1 MDERK
6 EKYKQLKKTYKKEK
20 RRHVTLW
27 KTLGIISLVLA
38 IVFSIATPIIK
49 TFDNT
54 FAALTGGTFWEVVNG
69 DSKAVYFKSD
79 FESDKA
85 RLDAG
90 QLICYQVEAEGAAL
104 LMNNGALP
112 LKQGAKVS
120 TLSTSSVNIV
130 YGGTGSGNVDA
141 SKADSLK
148 TALEKSGLK
157 VNPTLWDFYTTGEGS
172 QYSRDAGAGETA
184 ALMGSFNIGEAP
196 WSVYTDAVK
205 NSISE
210 YGDAVIITLSRIG
223 GEGADAKQTYLQL
236 DQNEKDMMAAA
247 AKMKAD
253 GKVKSIVVL
262 INTSN
267 ALQVDFLKKNDYGVD
282 AVLWIGG
289 VGAYGTNAVTDIL
302 TGKVNPSGS
311 LVDTYCYD
319 NFSSPAMKNAIP
331 VTYAGYDGKNIPN
344 YAETYLI
351 YQEGIYVG
359 YKYYETR
366 YEDFVMGT
374 GNAGTYAYGDD
385 VAFPFGF
392 GLSYTTFD
400 YSGMSVA
407 YNAETDQFEVTLTVT
422 NSGAVAGKETVQ
434 IYAQSP
440 YTDYDKQNKVEK
452 AAVQLVG
459 FGKTAVLEPGAS
471 ETVKI
476 LVNKRDMAS
485 YDAYGKKTYIFE
497 AGDYYLTAATDAHNA
512 VNNILAAKG
521 FTPENTENRMDAAGN
536 AALAYKHTQA
546 EEDTRYSKS
555 ANGTDITNQLSLA
568 DPNLYEGTKGQN
580 VTWLSRNDWTGTYP
594 SDQQIKLKLTD
605 LLIKDLQRYRYD
617 PKNYE
622 KVQMPTLGADN
633 GLKLVEMIGLDYND
647 PKWQTLLDQLT
658 FDEMVAM
665 IGDSFHWRMPAAS
678 VHAPGS
684 RDENGPQ
691 GLTVALFG
699 SSLGVETTAFTS
711 EDVMAATFNTDLLY
725 KVGNII
731 GNDCLAAKV
740 ACLYGPGANMHRM
753 PYGGRN
759 FEYYSE
765 DGFLSG
771 AICAAEVKGIQ
782 EKGVDVVIKHFA
794 LNDSEQDRIGL
805 GVWVNEQAARE
816 IYLKAYQAAF
826 EESGANGVMTAYTRW
841 GAVWSGGVK
850 GLMTNILRK
859 EWGNNGMSITDNV
872 ITPMVT
878 GVDGVLAGTTTYDA
892 MLPNIVNE
900 LPKYENDPVI
910 VSAMREACHHNL
922 YALANSSAMNGIG
935 PNTTIKVKTLPM
947 IIWLTVLMIL
957 MWVAFVPF
965 LVLWIRGK
973 KKWKKTEA
981 YLNYRT
987 AKQARKEA
995 KKASK
1000 QQKPVTLAEEEPITE
1015 MEPLQVEE
1023 APAETVEAEVPVAE
1037 VPAAE
1042 ETEEKEE
1049 PKDE

>member
-6 EKYKQLKKTYKKEK
+6 AELKQLKKACKKAK
-20 RRHVTLW
+20 RRNVTLW
-27 KTLGIISLVLA
+27 KSLGIFFLVFA
-38 IVFSIATPIIK
+38 IILSALTVVAGM
-49 TFDNT
+49 FDNT
-54 FAALTGGTFWEVVNG
+54 MAALMGGKFWDVINEDPNANYYTL
-69 DSKAVYFKSD
+69 DYEDDAQ
-79 FESDKA
+79 
-85 RLDAG
+85 RLTAG
-90 QLICYQVEAEGAAL
+90 EQICYQVEAEGAAL

-112 LKQGAKVS
+112 LAAGAKVS

-141 SKADSLK
+141 SKADNLK
-148 TALEKSGLK
+148 VALEKSGLV
-157 VNPTLWDFYTTGEGS
+157 VNPTLWDFYVTGPGAA
-172 QYSRDAGAGETA
+172 YSRESGAGESA
-184 ALMGSFNIGEAP
+184 ALLGSFNIGEAP
-196 WSVYTDAVK
+196 WSVYTAEVK
-205 NSISE
+205 DSIAQ

-223 GEGADAKQTYLQL
+223 GEGADAKDTYLQL
-236 DQNEKDMMAAA
+236 DQNEKDMMAGAA
-247 AKMKAD
+247 QLKAE
-253 GKVKSIVVL
+253 GKVKSIIVL

-267 ALQVDFLKKNDYGVD
+267 ALQVDFLKNNEYNVD
-282 AVLWIGG
+282 ACLWIGG
-289 VGAYGTNAVTDIL
+289 VGAYGTNAVADIL
-302 TGKVNPSGS
+302 AGKVNPSGS

-319 NFSSPAMKNAIP
+319 NFSAPAMKNAIP
-331 VTYAGYDGKNIPN
+331 VTYDGYDGANIPN

-374 GNAGTYAYGDD
+374 GKAGDYAYGDD
-385 VAFPFGF
+385 VAFPFGH
-392 GLSYTTFD
+392 GLSYTTFT
-400 YSGMSVA
+400 YSDMAVV
-407 YNAETDQFEVTLTVT
+407 YNEEADRFEVSLKVT
-422 NSGAVAGKETVQ
+422 NTGNVAGKETVQ

-440 YTDYDKQNKVEK
+440 YTDYDKENKVEK
-452 AAVQLVG
+452 AAVQLIG
-459 FGKTAVLEPGAS
+459 FGKTAVLEAGAS

-476 LVNKRDMAS
+476 LVNKRDLAA
-485 YDAYGKKTYIFE
+485 YDTYGKGTYILD

-512 VNNILAAKG
+512 VNNVLAAKG
-521 FTPENTENRMDAAGN
+521 FTPDTTDKRMDAAGD
-536 AALAYKHTQA
+536 AALTYKYTQ
-546 EEDTRYSKS
+546 ETFDDTTYATS
-555 ANGTDITNQLSLA
+555 ANGTKIENQLSLA

-594 SDQQIKLKLTD
+594 SDEQIVLKLTE
-605 LLIKDLQRYRYD
+605 LLIADLQRMRYD
-617 PKNYE
+617 PADYE
-622 KVQMPTLGADN
+622 TVEMPTMGADN

-647 PKWQTLLDQLT
+647 PKWDTLLDQLT
-658 FDEMVAM
+658 FEEMCSL

-699 SSLGVETTAFTS
+699 ATLGVETTAFTS
-711 EDVMAATFNTDLLY
+711 EDVMAATFNTELLY
-725 KVGNII
+725 QVGKII
-731 GNDCLAAKV
+731 GNDCLAADV
-740 ACLYGPGANMHRM
+740 SCLYGPGANMHRM

-771 AICAAEVKGIQ
+771 EICAAEVKGIQ

-805 GVWVNEQAARE
+805 GVWLNEQAARE
-816 IYLKAYQAAF
+816 IYLKAYQKAF

-878 GVDGVLAGTTTYDA
+878 GADGVLAGTTTYDA
-892 MLPNIVNE
+892 MLPNINNE
-900 LPKYENDPVI
+900 LPGYKNDPVI

-935 PNTTIKVKTLPM
+935 KDTTIRVKELPLVTTVRTVM
-947 IIWLTVLMIL
+947 IVLWVL
-957 MWVAFVPF
+957 FAAAVVMWV
-965 LVLWIRGK
+965 LGK

-981 YLNYRT
+981 YLDYKT
-987 AKQARKEA
+987 LKATLKQE
-995 KKASK
+995 KKDNK
-1000 QQKPVTLAEEEPITE
+1000 
-1015 MEPLQVEE
+1015 
-1023 APAETVEAEVPVAE
+1023 
-1037 VPAAE
+1037 
-1042 ETEEKEE
+1042 
-1049 PKDE
+1049 

>member
-6 EKYKQLKKTYKKEK
+6 AELKQLKKACKKAK
-20 RRHVTLW
+20 RKTVTLW
-27 KTLGIISLVLA
+27 KTLGIFFLVFA
-38 IVFSIATPIIK
+38 IIFSAASVVVK
-49 TFDNT
+49 MFDNT
-54 FAALTGGTFWEVVNG
+54 MAALLGGKFWDVINEDPN
-69 DSKAVYFKSD
+69 AQYFKQD
-79 FESDKA
+79 FASNEE

-90 QLICYQVEAEGAAL
+90 EKICYQVEAEGAVL

-112 LKQGAKVS
+112 LAAGSKVS

-141 SKADSLK
+141 SKADNLK
-148 TALEKSGLK
+148 VALEKSGFE
-157 VNPTLWDFYTTGEGS
+157 VNPTLWDFYTVGEGANYTRES
-172 QYSRDAGAGETA
+172 GAGETA

-196 WSVYTDAVK
+196 WSVYTEEVK
-205 NSISE
+205 NSIAT

-223 GEGADAKQTYLQL
+223 GEGADAKQDYLQL

-247 AKMKAD
+247 AQLKAD

-267 ALQVDFLKKNDYGVD
+267 ALQVDFLKDNEYSVD
-282 AVLWIGG
+282 ACLWIGG

-302 TGKVNPSGS
+302 AGKVNPSGS

-319 NFSSPAMKNAIP
+319 NFSAPAMKNAIP
-331 VTYAGYDGKNIPN
+331 VTYGGYDGKNIPN

-366 YEDFVMGT
+366 YEDYVMGT
-374 GNAGTYAYGDD
+374 GNAGEYAYGND
-385 VAFPFGF
+385 VAFPFGH

-400 YSGMSVA
+400 YSGMTVN
-407 YNAETDQFEVTLTVT
+407 YNAETDQFEVTVTVT
-422 NSGAVAGKETVQ
+422 NSGSVAGKETVQ
-434 IYAQSP
+434 VYAQSP
-440 YTDYDKQNKVEK
+440 YTDYDKENKVEK
-452 AAVQLVG
+452 AAVQLIG

-476 LVNKRDMAS
+476 IVEKRDLAA
-485 YDAYGKKTYIFE
+485 YDTYGAKTYIMD
-497 AGDYYLTAATDAHNA
+497 AGDYYLTVATDAHNA
-512 VNNILAAKG
+512 ANNMLAAKG
-521 FTPENTENRMDAAGN
+521 YTVASTEGRMDADGN
-536 AALAYKHTQA
+536 AALTYKYTQEA
-546 EEDTRYSKS
+546 FDDKTYATS
-555 ANGTDITNQLSLA
+555 ANGTAITNQLSLA
-568 DPNLYEGTKGQN
+568 DPNLYEGTAGQS

-594 SDQQIKLKLTD
+594 SDEQIVLQLTD
-605 LLIKDLQRYRYD
+605 LLIADLQQIRYNPD
-617 PKNYE
+617 NYE
-622 KVQMPTLGADN
+622 AVEMPTLGAKN
-633 GLKLVEMIGLDYND
+633 GLKLVEMIGLDYDD
-647 PKWQTLLDQLT
+647 PKWQQLLDQLT
-658 FDEMVAM
+658 YDEMVAL
-665 IGDSFHWRMPAAS
+665 IGDSFHWRMPADS
-678 VHAPGS
+678 VQAPGS

-699 SSLGVETTAFTS
+699 STLGVETTAFTS
-711 EDVMAATFNTDLLY
+711 EDVMAATFNTELMY
-725 KVGNII
+725 QVGNII
-731 GNDCLAAKV
+731 GNDCLAADV

-826 EESGANGVMTAYTRW
+826 EKSGANGVMTAYTRW

-850 GLMTNILRK
+850 GLMTGIMRE

-878 GVDGVLAGTTTYDA
+878 GADGVLAGTTTYDA
-892 MLPNIVNE
+892 MLPNINNE
-900 LPKYENDPVI
+900 LPGYENDPVI
-910 VSAMREACHHNL
+910 VNAMRQACHHNL

-935 PNTTIKVKTLPM
+935 ADTIIKSKELPLVVTVRTVM
-947 IIWLTVLMIL
+947 IV
-957 MWVAFVPF
+957 MWVLFAGA
-965 LVLWIRGK
+965 LVLWILGK
-973 KKWKKTEA
+973 NKWKKTEQ
-981 YLNYRT
+981 YLNYKT
-987 AKQARKEA
+987 LKNALKAEKKE
-995 KKASK
+995 K
-1000 QQKPVTLAEEEPITE
+1000 
-1015 MEPLQVEE
+1015 
-1023 APAETVEAEVPVAE
+1023 
-1037 VPAAE
+1037 
-1042 ETEEKEE
+1042 
-1049 PKDE
+1049 